1 MPALSSTEFSTPN
14 ISLVV
19 SKAKMQFVQLS
30 HSRTHLHL
38 HLHITYIAHEKR
50 SEAARDALTAL
61 THIAHDRI
69 MIIIVGVNI
78 PTLLAK
84 SGPWCL
90 TGSSALSAETGLVVH
105 LVNLQ
110 SLHSLSLYCHL
121 RNAMPS
127 I

>member
-1 MPALSSTEFSTPN
+1 M
-14 ISLVV
+14 
-19 SKAKMQFVQLS
+19 K
-30 HSRTHLHL
+30 
-38 HLHITYIAHEKR
+38 
-50 SEAARDALTAL
+50 SEAARDTLTAL

-69 MIIIVGVNI
+69 MIIIVGINI

-121 RNAMPS
+121 RNAMPNHTLIAENNKRAMFYFLYQS
-127 I
+127 EVIFCFYRKRIIMLTN

>member
-1 MPALSSTEFSTPN
+1 M
-14 ISLVV
+14 
-19 SKAKMQFVQLS
+19 K
-30 HSRTHLHL
+30 
-38 HLHITYIAHEKR
+38 
-50 SEAARDALTAL
+50 SEAARDTLTAL

-69 MIIIVGVNI
+69 MIIIVGINI

-121 RNAMPS
+121 RNAQYLFTPHHTLITENNKRAMFYLLIQS
-127 I
+127 EVIFCFYRKTTKCC

>member
-1 MPALSSTEFSTPN
+1 M
-14 ISLVV
+14 
-19 SKAKMQFVQLS
+19 K
-30 HSRTHLHL
+30 
-38 HLHITYIAHEKR
+38 
-50 SEAARDALTAL
+50 SEAARDTLTAL
-61 THIAHDRI
+61 THIAHNRI
-69 MIIIVGVNI
+69 MIIIVGINI

-121 RNAMPS
+121 RNAMPNQYLYLFTPHHTLITENNKRAMFYFLNQS
-127 I
+127 EVIFCFYRKTIIMLTN